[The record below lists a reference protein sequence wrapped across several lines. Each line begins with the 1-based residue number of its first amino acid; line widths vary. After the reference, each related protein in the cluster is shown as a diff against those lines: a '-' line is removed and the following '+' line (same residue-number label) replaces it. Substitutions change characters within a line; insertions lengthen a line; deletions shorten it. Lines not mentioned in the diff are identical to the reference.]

1 MKRNDSTTY
10 QKNNFKEKML
20 LTKMYFLRKKTSM
33 LLSGFFRKNGNRKTK
48 VYLFF
53 NDLSGQCFTRN
64 FLKAKHF

>member
-1 MKRNDSTTY
+1 
-10 QKNNFKEKML
+10 
-20 LTKMYFLRKKTSM
+20 M